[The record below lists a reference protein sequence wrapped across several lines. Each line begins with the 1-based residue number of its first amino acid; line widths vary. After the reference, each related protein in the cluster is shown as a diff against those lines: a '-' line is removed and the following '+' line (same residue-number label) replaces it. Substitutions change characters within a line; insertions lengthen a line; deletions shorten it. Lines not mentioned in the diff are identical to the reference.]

1 MKKQIILP
9 FLLILFTA
17 ALWGGNFTPRSLL
30 VADSY
35 MLRARGCDANYW
47 NPALLNKQTKDIWL
61 PVLNLGVHA
70 GNNAID
76 LDLYNY
82 VMDREFLDEED
93 KDHIM
98 NAFKENLALSLGS
111 QIALFGFTTGNVA
124 LSSSVHLNAKAS
136 LDRTYLKLLLYGN
149 GDGSEVFN
157 FDERDTNLESL
168 GYLDVTVGVGD
179 IRIPLPEAVP
189 DIKFGFA
196 VSALG
201 GILNTTTNSFEG
213 NLSSNLDG
221 FNFNQH
227 VKQLAGAGGYGAKA
241 LLGLYSE
248 PIKNLSVGA
257 TLDNVFGFIR
267 WGMIREELDMSF
279 SVDSLYAMDLL
290 GDIDDQINFEIH
302 QGKTDPYTS
311 RIPAEL
317 RFAAQYGVPQ
327 ASISADYIQGFGDS
341 PETSRQAR
349 FAVGAELRPIPMIS
363 IYLGYGSPTRNYP
376 WRTSLGLGFNLGLI
390 EFGVG
395 FQSIEQFY
403 PGYTTKGIALANYF
417 NIRF

>member
-1 MKKQIILP
+1 MKKHIILP
-9 FLLILFTA
+9 FLLFFFTA

-30 VADSY
+30 VSDSY

-47 NPALLNKQTKDIWL
+47 NPALLNRQTKDIWL
-61 PVLNLGVHA
+61 PVLNLGVHV
-70 GNNAID
+70 GNNAAD

-93 KDHIM
+93 KNHIM
-98 NAFKENLALSLGS
+98 DAFKENLALSLGG

-136 LDRTYLKLLLYGN
+136 QDRTYLKLLLFGN

-157 FDERDTNLESL
+157 FDETDTNLEGL
-168 GYLDVTVGVGD
+168 GYFDVTVGVGD
-179 IRIPLPEAVP
+179 ILIPLPETVP

-213 NLSSNLDG
+213 HLSSNLDG
-221 FNFNQH
+221 FNFQQN

-241 LLGLYSE
+241 MLGLYSE

-257 TLDNVFGFIR
+257 TLDNAIGFIR
-267 WGMIREELDMSF
+267 WGMIREELDVSI
-279 SVDSLYAMDLL
+279 SVDSLYAIDLL
-290 GDIDDQINFEIH
+290 EDIEDIYSYEIS
-302 QGKTDPYTS
+302 QEKTDSYTS
-311 RIPAEL
+311 RIPVEL
-317 RFAAQYGVPQ
+317 RFAAQYDFPQ
-327 ASISADYIQGFGDS
+327 ASISVDYIQGFGDS

-349 FAVGAELRPIPMIS
+349 FALGAELRPIPLIS
-363 IYLGYGSPTRNYP
+363 IYLGYGTPTRNYP
-376 WRTSLGLGFNLGLI
+376 WRTSLGLGFNVGIL
-390 EFGVG
+390 EFGMGV
-395 FQSIEQFY
+395 QSIEQFY
-403 PGYTTKGIALANYF
+403 PGYTSKGIALANYF